1 MRKNI
6 GKNITKGIENGLKS
20 GQGTLFNT
28 LTKLCDKMVAQA
40 MASLQIHSPS
50 RLFRDMVGK
59 QIPAGISQGIEEGTG
74 GAIDSINSMSDL
86 IYKSAEDFNGATIN
100 RKLNATFDTSSAA
113 LTLSEVVDTIK
124 IYGDRL
130 IDASNKQIVLDTG
143 TLVGE
148 TIDKIDVGLA
158 NNQSLK
164 ARGV

>member
-1 MRKNI
+1 MKE
-6 GKNITKGIENGLKS
+6 KE
-20 GQGTLFNT
+20 
-28 LTKLCDKMVAQA
+28 
-40 MASLQIHSPS
+40 
-50 RLFRDMVGK
+50 
-59 QIPAGISQGIEEGTG
+59 IPIWQ
-74 GAIDSINSMSDL
+74 
-86 IYKSAEDFNGATIN
+86 K
-100 RKLNATFDTSSAA
+100 AA